1 MVAGSC
7 ASSSP
12 VSGAYTAQVCFSS
25 PATGAALSGNV
36 TVSATINVS
45 GSKKMGVQDLVFY
58 LDGTYLLTA
67 FSDPYTFSLPTAN
80 WSDGSHTLS
89 VDAQMHDNFT
99 TQQGSLQVIFN
110 NGVTSLPATTGQFQ
124 PATGTTPANG
134 APFVVAAGGD
144 GASGETSASKV
155 TSLIASLQPN
165 LFLYLGD
172 VYENGSPAEFFNW
185 YGTTTNF
192 GQFRSI
198 TDPTVGN
205 HEYLTPGAAGYFNYW
220 NNIPSYYSFN
230 AGGWHFISL
239 NSNLGKLGGAG
250 QSAQY
255 QWLQQDLAA
264 NAKSCTIVYYHH
276 PLFNI
281 GPEGSTAALS
291 SIWALMAQYGVTMV
305 LNGHDHDYQRW
316 VPLDGNGNPSSTGIT
331 EFVVGSAGH
340 GIQTI
345 VKSDNRVAYS
355 NDTPPAAFGVLLL
368 QLSQS
373 SASFTYQ
380 SINGSTLDSGVI
392 PCVNSSPVSLA
403 PAPTAGI
410 PPAASGL
417 AEVAF
422 IGVPSLLTPYRR
434 KPAENPKSSD
444 EII

>member
-1 MVAGSC
+1 MGVQAGSC

-12 VSGAYTAQVCFSS
+12 ASGAYTAQVCFST
-25 PATGAALSGNV
+25 PASSATLTGNV
-36 TVSATINVS
+36 TVTATINVA
-45 GSKKMGVQDLVFY
+45 GHSKTGVQDLVFF

-67 FSDPYTFSLPTAN
+67 FSSPYTFSLPTAN
-80 WSDGSHTLS
+80 WLDGSHTLS

-99 TQQGSLQVIFN
+99 TQQGSLPITFN
-110 NGVTSLPATTGQFQ
+110 NGVTSLTTNTSQFQ
-124 PATGTTPANG
+124 PATGTTPTNG
-134 APFVVAAGGD
+134 APFVVTAGGD
-144 GASGETSASKV
+144 GASGEASATKV
-155 TSLIASLQPN
+155 TNLIASLQPN

-185 YGTTTNF
+185 YGTTSNF

-239 NSNLGKLGGAG
+239 NSNLGKIGNAG

-255 QWLQQDLAA
+255 QWLQQDLAT

-276 PLFNI
+276 PIFNI
-281 GPEGSTAALS
+281 GPEGSATDMS
-291 SIWALMAQYGVTMV
+291 SIWSLLAQYGVTIV

-316 VPLDGNGNPSSTGIT
+316 MPLDGSGNPSSTGIT

-345 VKSDNRVAYS
+345 TKTDSRVAYS
-355 NDTPPAAFGVLLL
+355 NDTIPATFGVLLL

-373 SASFTYQ
+373 SANFTYQ
-380 SINGSTLDSGVI
+380 STNGSTLDSGVI
-392 PCVNSSPVSLA
+392 PCVNASPVSLA
-403 PAPTAGI
+403 PVPSNGY
-410 PPAASGL
+410 PAATSGL
-417 AEVAF
+417 AGIAF
-422 IGVPSLLTPYRR
+422 LEAPSLMAPIRR
-434 KPAENPKSSD
+434 RRFSTSPSG
-444 EII
+444 